1 MAQLRKW
8 REEGDRLVVCLDA
21 NEDIYKKSLG
31 KSLTKSDG
39 LRMSEVVGD
48 FIPTFF
54 RGSKP
59 IDGIWATPDI
69 AIAHACIMPA
79 GFGVGDHCLFVDFQE
94 ESLVG
99 TAPFRIKRFAS
110 RRLNTKASSGA
121 TQKYLRRLEEQ
132 LSRHR
137 LIERL
142 GRLHTTCTS
151 RRLFQRGLN
160 KLDRQSREIMLN
172 AEKKCQRIK
181 SGRIPFSPE
190 AALWICLT
198 QVYRSLLRYHR
209 GLIRNRVNLKWTARR
224 CGILQCFSIS
234 IEDILQRIKVCIKQ
248 CDYFWKHGQ
257 QYWRKHLYNCLQ
269 NAKDVEDDSKE
280 KEVLAIIQRENDRSF
295 WR

>member
-48 FIPTFF
+48 FTGKKIGPTFF

-59 IDGIWATPDI
+59 IDGIWVTPDI

-79 GFGVGDHCLFVDFQE
+79 GFGVGDHRLFVVDIQE

-99 TAPFRIKRFAS
+99 TAPFRVKRFAS

-132 LSRHR
+132 LSRHH

-142 GRLHTTCTS
+142 GRLHT
-151 RRLFQRGLN
+151 
-160 KLDRQSREIMLN
+160 K
-172 AEKKCQRIK
+172 
-181 SGRIPFSPE
+181 
-190 AALWICLT
+190 
-198 QVYRSLLRYHR
+198 
-209 GLIRNRVNLKWTARR
+209 
-224 CGILQCFSIS
+224 
-234 IEDILQRIKVCIKQ
+234 
-248 CDYFWKHGQ
+248 
-257 QYWRKHLYNCLQ
+257 
-269 NAKDVEDDSKE
+269 
-280 KEVLAIIQRENDRSF
+280 
-295 WR
+295 

>member
-1 MAQLRKW
+1 MAQLRKR

-31 KSLTKSDG
+31 KSLTKSNG

-48 FIPTFF
+48 FTGKKIGPAFF

-79 GFGVGDHCLFVDFQE
+79 GFGVGDHRLFVVDIQE

-99 TAPFRIKRFAS
+99 TAPFRVKRFAS

-132 LSRHR
+132 LSRHC
-137 LIERL
+137 LIEHL
-142 GRLHTTCTS
+142 GRLHTKCTS
-151 RRLFQRGLN
+151 RRSFQRGLI

-172 AEKKCQRIK
+172 AEKKCRRIK

-190 AALWICLT
+190 AALWIRRS
-198 QVYRSLLRYHR
+198 QVYWSLLRYHR
-209 GLIRNRVNLKWTARR
+209 GLIRNRGNLKRTARR
-224 CGILQCFSIS
+224 CGILHCFSIS
-234 IEDILQRIKVCIKQ
+234 IEDILQ
-248 CDYFWKHGQ
+248 
-257 QYWRKHLYNCLQ
+257 
-269 NAKDVEDDSKE
+269 
-280 KEVLAIIQRENDRSF
+280 
-295 WR
+295 